1 MQPRF
6 RRHPGACRQSGAP
19 VSAPILHGVGRD
31 ILTLPEDGFV
41 QAMRNLPPRMAAR
54 LAFMTRE
61 HHLVRDF
68 VVRELPRQ
76 RTPLRP
82 GRIAQSIGL
91 ELHQVKRILADL
103 EDHLFFLVRD
113 AGGNVGWAFPVTTS
127 RTPHRL
133 SFSTGERIFGA

>member
-1 MQPRF
+1 M
-6 RRHPGACRQSGAP
+6 
-19 VSAPILHGVGRD
+19 SAQILHGVGRD

-41 QAMRNLPPRMAAR
+41 QAMRNIPARMSAR

-76 RTPLRP
+76 HHLLQPA
-82 GRIAQSIGL
+82 RIAQTTGL
-91 ELHQVKRILADL
+91 QLHQVTRILADL
-103 EDHLFFLVRD
+103 EQHLFFLVRD
-113 AGGNVGWAFPVTTS
+113 GAGNVSWAFPVTTS

-133 SFSTGERIFGA
+133 TFSTGEKIFGA

>member
-1 MQPRF
+1 M
-6 RRHPGACRQSGAP
+6 
-19 VSAPILHGVGRD
+19 SAQILHGVGRD
-31 ILTLPEDGFV
+31 ILNLPEEGFV
-41 QAMRNLPPRMAAR
+41 QAMHNLPARMSAR

-76 RTPLRP
+76 RRPLRP
-82 GRIAQSIGL
+82 ARIAQTIGL
-91 ELHQVKRILADL
+91 ELHQVTSILADL
-103 EDHLFFLVRD
+103 EQHLFFLARD

-133 SFSTGERIFGA
+133 TFSTGEKIFGA

>member
-1 MQPRF
+1 M
-6 RRHPGACRQSGAP
+6 
-19 VSAPILHGVGRD
+19 SAPILHGVGRD

-41 QAMRNLPPRMAAR
+41 QAMHSLPARMSAR

-76 RTPLRP
+76 PDPLTPA
-82 GRIAQSIGL
+82 RIAQTTGL
-91 ELHQVKRILADL
+91 ALHQVTRILAEL
-103 EDHLFFLVRD
+103 EQHLFFLVRD
-113 AGGNVGWAFPVTTS
+113 GAGNVSWAFPVTTS

-133 SFSTGERIFGA
+133 TFSTGEKIFGA